1 MSFNDEITEKADIN
15 RDDIPSHLPVTIIK
29 PSRGWADL
37 RLQEIW
43 EYRELLYIL
52 AWRDVKVKYKQ
63 AVLGVAWTVLQ
74 PLLSVLIFT
83 VIFGK
88 LAKIPFDGKSYA
100 LFALAALLPWQ
111 LFSTALTHAGSSL
124 VGNANL
130 LTKVYFPRLIIPM
143 SAVLS
148 GVIDFAVS
156 FVLMLVMMA
165 FYHITPSWLILT
177 LPFFVIFAL
186 ITAFAVGVWLSALNI
201 EYRDVQYM
209 IPFLIQIG
217 LYASPVVYSANLI
230 PAGPWRILYG
240 LNPMTGVI
248 QGFRW
253 ALLGGDPP
261 NEMFLASVG
270 MVIFLLITGLWNFKR
285 MERTFADRI

>member
-1 MSFNDEITEKADIN
+1 MPLDEEITEKAAVCQSDILAH
-15 RDDIPSHLPVTIIK
+15 SLVTIIK

-63 AVLGVAWTVLQ
+63 AVLGVGWTVLQ

-165 FYHITPSWLILT
+165 LYNIPPSWLILT

-186 ITAFAVGVWLSALNI
+186 ITAFAVGIWLSALNV

-253 ALLGGDPP
+253 ALLGGEPP

>member
-1 MSFNDEITEKADIN
+1 MIWGGESTEKIDAV
-15 RDDIPSHLPVTIIK
+15 LPVTNIR

-37 RLQEIW
+37 RLRELW
-43 EYRELLYIL
+43 DYRELLFIL

-63 AVLGVAWTVLQ
+63 AALGIAWTVIQ
-74 PLLSVLIFT
+74 PLLSMVIFT

-88 LAKIPFDGKSYA
+88 LAKIPFEGKSYA

-111 LFSTALTHAGSSL
+111 LFSTALSHAGSSL

-148 GVIDFAVS
+148 GIIDFGVS
-156 FVLMLVMMA
+156 FVLMLLLMGL
-165 FYHITPSWLILT
+165 YHIPPTWLILT
-177 LPFFVIFAL
+177 LPFFVLFAL
-186 ITAFAVGVWLSALNI
+186 LAAFAVSLWLSALNV

-209 IPFLIQIG
+209 IPFIIQIG
-217 LYASPVVYSANLI
+217 LYASPVVYSANMI
-230 PAGPWRILYG
+230 PPGPWRILYG

-253 ALLGGDPP
+253 ALLGSTPP
-261 NEMFLASVG
+261 DGMFIASVG
-270 MVIFLLITGLWNFKR
+270 MVLLLLVTGLWNFKR

>member
-1 MSFNDEITEKADIN
+1 MSLDEEITEKAAVCQSDILAH
-15 RDDIPSHLPVTIIK
+15 SFVTIIK

-165 FYHITPSWLILT
+165 LYNIPPSWLILT

-186 ITAFAVGVWLSALNI
+186 ITAFAVGIWLSALNV

-253 ALLGGDPP
+253 ALLGGEPP